1 MNAHILAVL
10 FGEKANA
17 DDVLGSIAEVT
28 KCYSVEV
35 VSLEEGNSNSV
46 KPFSITLLICVKHR
60 IQWVLAIV
68 EPLFFT

>member
-1 MNAHILAVL
+1 ML

-28 KCYSVEV
+28 KGYSVEV
-35 VSLEEGNSNSV
+35 VSLEEGTGNAV

-60 IQWVLAIV
+60 IQWVHTI
-68 EPLFFT
+68 TQI